1 MKRIYL
7 IRHAQSEYNE
17 KGIFQGRLDSDLT
30 PLGFVQARLLTGY
43 FQKEKPDI
51 IFTSP
56 QRRAYKTALT
66 LSDILGV
73 KLIVDERIREMSFG
87 VLEGNHFWTMFEE
100 NKKMILDW
108 LKNPVENPLPTQ
120 EDMKLFEK
128 RISAFL
134 EEIIRR
140 REKCIAVVGHGG
152 TLHGLVCLA
161 LNIGLE
167 KMWHIHMDNT
177 GITILDYDGE
187 RFHLRELNNTCHLD
201 ILG

>member
-43 FQKEKPDI
+43 FKEEKPEI
-51 IFTSP
+51 IFSSP

-73 KLIVDERIREMSFG
+73 NLIVDERIREMSFG

-120 EDMKLFEK
+120 EDMKLFEE
-128 RISAFL
+128 RISDFL
-134 EEIIRR
+134 KEIIQRKER
-140 REKCIAVVGHGG
+140 VIAVVGHGG

-161 LNIGLE
+161 LGIGLE

-177 GITILDYDGE
+177 GITILEYDGE
-187 RFHLRELNNTCHLD
+187 MFSLRELNNTCHLEV
-201 ILG
+201 LG